1 MNKPSDEELEV
12 QEQLKQEQLRDD
24 LSFLM
29 DNPQFKRAILN
40 TFISETALDI
50 GTSFDNSQGAID
62 ALKAVSYL
70 RMFIS
75 TNH

>member
-1 MNKPSDEELEV
+1 MNKPSEKEQEEQELLQ
-12 QEQLKQEQLRDD
+12 QEQLKDD
-24 LSFLM
+24 LDFLM
-29 DNPQFKRAILN
+29 NNPQFKRAIIN
-40 TFISETALDI
+40 TFISKTALDI